1 MRLWF
6 PIHANFRPS
15 IPREVRKATY
25 SSQFMNRLAGDK
37 DAQKTIY
44 PTVGRGAR

>member
-25 SSQFMNRLAGDK
+25 SSQFIKRLAGDK
-37 DAQKTIY
+37 DAQMMIY
-44 PTVGRGAR
+44 PAVSRRA